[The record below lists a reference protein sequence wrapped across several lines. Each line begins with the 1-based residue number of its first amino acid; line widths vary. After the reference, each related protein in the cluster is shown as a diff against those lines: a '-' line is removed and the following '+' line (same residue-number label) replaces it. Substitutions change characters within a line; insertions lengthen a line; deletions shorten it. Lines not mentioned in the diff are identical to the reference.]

1 MVLDNLILL
10 GNEYILPCVLDM
22 SDTLIFYHLFALEVS
37 GVKRRIAFRKG
48 KGKKSLETYVSSA
61 ARLFVSFWLLLSSLI
76 RLINNLKHIQKLRI
90 FR

>member
-22 SDTLIFYHLFALEVS
+22 SDTLIFYHLLALEVS

-48 KGKKSLETYVSSA
+48 KGKKV
-61 ARLFVSFWLLLSSLI
+61 
-76 RLINNLKHIQKLRI
+76 
-90 FR
+90 

>member
-48 KGKKSLETYVSSA
+48 KRKKSLETYVLSA
-61 ARLFVSFWLLLSSLI
+61 ARLFVIILALI
-76 RLINNLKHIQKLRI
+76 IISN
-90 FR
+90 

>member
-48 KGKKSLETYVSSA
+48 KRRKKFRNL
-61 ARLFVSFWLLLSSLI
+61 RFVCNKVVRYHSGLI
-76 RLINNLKHIQKLRI
+76 IISN
-90 FR
+90 